1 VKNQTFE
8 FLPKEAANHAA
19 QALYGLYAFILRRAN
34 DIEQWNEVTDLILE
48 TLRTVEDQSDQENLD
63 SYVALRELFF
73 QAYSKLNFPFFL
85 NDKDRIWKLFVER
98 FHLSTGQMRMSI
110 SDLYECCDYQK
121 LAQSMSRSEI
131 YLRRLPPSSEIVLMP
146 TNGGARAEIV
156 IPLRLLV
163 LDMILML
170 IHARNE
176 HFKIQEAWLNQQEK
190 GVFHLDPN
198 GRLDTYARQV
208 LILATTICD
217 AVLTEYGYIVEYLA
231 KKAIQKEQF
240 EDLKRLHKKGV
251 YERLQKIPL
260 LWTSILGTKQSDKD
274 DVFND
279 MTGLITIRNKL
290 IHPDGGI
297 NGWFA
302 FQISPMYGNG
312 WKFSERLHT
321 YIQEFKGSFARYNVG
336 YEYATCLFCVDTTIA
351 IINEIH
357 RLVFMGDTH
366 AYWLDI
372 PMKEVERVD
381 LDAVI
386 RLEKALQI

>member
-1 VKNQTFE
+1 MKNQTFG

-19 QALYGLYAFILRRAN
+19 QALYGLYAFILDRAN
-34 DIEQWNEVTDLILE
+34 NIELWNKVTDSILE
-48 TLRTVEDQSDQENLD
+48 TLRIIKDQSDQENLD
-63 SYVALRELFF
+63 SYVELRELFF
-73 QAYSKLNFPFFL
+73 QAYSKRSFSFFL

-98 FHLSTGQMRMSI
+98 FHLSTGQMRMSV

-121 LAQSMSRSEI
+121 LAQSMSRSEL
-131 YLRRLPPSSEIVLMP
+131 YLRRLPPSSEIVLIPM
-146 TNGGARAEIV
+146 NGGVRAEIV

-176 HFKIQEAWLNQQEK
+176 HFKLQEAWLNQQEK
-190 GVFHLDPN
+190 GIFQLHPD

-217 AVLTEYGYIVEYLA
+217 AVLTEYGYIVESLA
-231 KKAIQKEQF
+231 KKAIQKEQL
-240 EDLKRLHKKGV
+240 EDLKRFHKGGV
-251 YERLQKIPL
+251 TKRLQKVPL
-260 LWTSILGTKQSDKD
+260 LWSSILGTKQSDRD

-279 MTGLITIRNKL
+279 MIGLITIRNRL
-290 IHPDGGI
+290 IHPDGKI

-302 FQISPMYGNG
+302 FQISPMHGNG
-312 WKFSERLHT
+312 WKFSERLHP
-321 YIQEFKGSFARYNVG
+321 YMQELKGSFARYNIG

-351 IINEIH
+351 VINEIH
-357 RLVFMGDTH
+357 SLVFMGDTH

-372 PMKEVERVD
+372 TMKDAERVD

-386 RLEKALQI
+386 QLEKSLQI

>member
-1 VKNQTFE
+1 VTLVKNQTFG

-19 QALYGLYAFILRRAN
+19 QALYGLYAFIVDRTN
-34 DIEQWNEVTDLILE
+34 NIELWNKVTDSILE
-48 TLRTVEDQSDQENLD
+48 TLRTIEDQSDQENLD
-63 SYVALRELFF
+63 SYVELRELFF
-73 QAYSKLNFPFFL
+73 QAYSKRNFSFFL

-98 FHLSTGQMRMSI
+98 FHLSTSQMRMSI

-121 LAQSMSRSEI
+121 LAQSMSRDEI

-146 TNGGARAEIV
+146 MDGGAKAEIV

-176 HFKIQEAWLNQQEK
+176 HFEIQEAWLNQPEK
-190 GVFHLDPN
+190 GVHPD

-217 AVLTEYGYIVEYLA
+217 AVLTEYGYIVEFLA

-240 EDLKRLHKKGV
+240 EDLKRLHQGGV
-251 YERLQKIPL
+251 TKRLQKIPL
-260 LWTSILGTKQSDKD
+260 LWSSILGTKKPDKD
-274 DVFND
+274 DIFND
-279 MTGLITIRNKL
+279 MLGLITIRNRL

-302 FQISPMYGNG
+302 FQISPMHGNG

-321 YIQEFKGSFARYNVG
+321 YIQELKGGFARYNVG

-357 RLVFMGDTH
+357 CLVFMGDTH

-372 PMKEVERVD
+372 PMEDAERID
-381 LDAVI
+381 LDAIVQ
-386 RLEKALQI
+386 LEKALQI